1 MPCGGSPCSPAAAP
15 TPLQAA
21 QRRLARR
28 QRQLSCQPSA
38 SLSLEAVKDVGGLVL
53 FSALPFVAV
62 QALADSK
69 LGKDL
74 LAGLEAQKPLLRRQ
88 AAQQEAERRAARQQ
102 RCGSGALVC
111 RLAPAVEQGLP
122 ARLTAAAH

>member
-1 MPCGGSPCSPAAAP
+1 M
-15 TPLQAA
+15 
-21 QRRLARR
+21 ARR

-111 RLAPAVEQGLP
+111 LWPQRWSRACLQGSQQQP
-122 ARLTAAAH
+122 TD